1 MLKPLHL
8 SFLVIVFLIVPGLT
22 IATEQDSVGG
32 TIVVSDAVSANV
44 TIVDINKK
52 DRKLTLRK
60 EDGAE
65 VVMIAGEEVRNFD
78 QIKKGDIV
86 EIEFVRA
93 AATALEK
100 LSDTNIVSKTTEV
113 ARAPA
118 GAKPGAAATQT
129 SSIVA
134 TVLEIDTGKRLL
146 TVQGPRGGVVV
157 LTVPAEMTLFDSL
170 KKGDKISAVLTE
182 AIAISVRS
190 PEKKK

>member
-1 MLKPLHL
+1 MLKSLHV
-8 SFLVIVFLIVPGLT
+8 SFLILVFLIVPGLT
-22 IATEQDSVGG
+22 VATEQDSIGG
-32 TIVVSDAVSANV
+32 AIVVSDAVSAKV

-52 DRKLTLRK
+52 DRELTLRN

-65 VVMIAGEEVRNFD
+65 MVMIAGEEVRNFD

-86 EIEFVRA
+86 EVEFVRA

-100 LSDTNIVSKTTEV
+100 LSDTNIVSETTDV
-113 ARAPA
+113 VRAPA
-118 GAKPGAAATQT
+118 GAKPGVAATHT
-129 SSIVA
+129 NSIVA

-146 TVQGPRGGVVV
+146 TVQGPRGGVVT
-157 LTVPAEMTLFDSL
+157 LTVPVEMTLFDSL
-170 KKGDKISAVLTE
+170 KKGDNISAVLTE